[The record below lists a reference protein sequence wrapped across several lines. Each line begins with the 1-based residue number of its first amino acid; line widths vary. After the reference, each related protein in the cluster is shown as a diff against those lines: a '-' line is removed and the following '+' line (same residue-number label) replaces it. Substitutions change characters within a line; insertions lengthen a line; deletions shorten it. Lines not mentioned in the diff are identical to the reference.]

1 MPQEDEQSQ
10 SLVVAGNLGELVPQ
24 EEVVESD
31 SGADD
36 EPAKVQSFDFE
47 VNKEREL
54 PVEAPV
60 EVLPEQIIEDL
71 ASVEQPLVLRGS
83 FSSNN
88 KFSEGSS
95 GDSAS

>member
-10 SLVVAGNLGELVPQ
+10 SLVVVGNLGELVPQ

-36 EPAKVQSFDFE
+36 EPAEVQSFDFE

-54 PVEAPV
+54 QLKPQSRFF
-60 EVLPEQIIEDL
+60 L
-71 ASVEQPLVLRGS
+71 S
-83 FSSNN
+83 
-88 KFSEGSS
+88 K
-95 GDSAS
+95 

>member
-31 SGADD
+31 SGPDD
-36 EPAKVQSFDFE
+36 EPAEVQSFNFE

-60 EVLPEQIIEDL
+60 EVLPEQIIEEL
-71 ASVEQPLVLRGS
+71 ASVEQPLVL
-83 FSSNN
+83 
-88 KFSEGSS
+88 
-95 GDSAS
+95 